1 MNIEQN
7 NAAPITNQAA
17 EVKPAETGAPAAT
30 EKKGDEG
37 KPPAGSE
44 QKPVEKPAE
53 NKPAEAKPNVP
64 AELKLELPKDS
75 KLDATDLERVLS
87 YAKEKGLS
95 SEQASELL
103 ARENEAVASYAEKQA
118 EILKQTNEVT
128 WKNELMADPEFGG
141 AKFEEHGQ
149 IAHRAAER
157 FFGKEF
163 ADELKA
169 TNLNHQPA
177 LFRGLV
183 RIGKMIQDD
192 KALIPGLGGS
202 EQKPIEKIFY
212 GKQQ

>member
-1 MNIEQN
+1 MSIEQT

-17 EVKPAETGAPAAT
+17 EVKPADNGAPAAT

-44 QKPVEKPAE
+44 NKPAE

-103 ARENEAVASYAEKQA
+103 ARENEAVASYAERTEQN
-118 EILKQTNEVT
+118 LKQTNEVT

-149 IAHRAAER
+149 IAQRAAEK

-183 RIGKMIQDD
+183 RIGKMLQDD
-192 KALIPGLGGS
+192 KSVIPGLGGN
-202 EQKPIEKIFY
+202 EQRPIEKIFY

>member
-1 MNIEQN
+1 MSIEQT

-17 EVKPAETGAPAAT
+17 EVKPAENGAAPAT
-30 EKKGDEG
+30 EKKGDEV

-44 QKPVEKPAE
+44 NKPAE
-53 NKPAEAKPNVP
+53 NKPAEEKPNVP

-128 WKNELMADPEFGG
+128 WKNELIADPEFGG

-149 IAHRAAER
+149 IAQRAAEK

-183 RIGKMIQDD
+183 RIGKMLQDD
-192 KALIPGLGGS
+192 KAVIPGLGGS
-202 EQKPIEKIFY
+202 EQRPIEKIFY